1 MQFVTSPTLS
11 HATFLA
17 GILETSVKGLFDFI
31 PGLDWSLIPPH
42 LIPFVIFSL
51 RTGDLTLGTLRM
63 LIVVRGR
70 KNAAWFIAIAQA
82 TLFVV
87 GVAGV
92 LGNLDNPLNI
102 LAYAAGF
109 ASGNVLG
116 ILIEARLAPG
126 HSLLRIT
133 SSHLGDAVSE
143 HLHAHGY
150 GATMIS
156 GSGIEGTVSVILCYV
171 PRKDVTRVRREIL
184 EIDPEAFITLENVRQ
199 LRGGWRA

>member
-1 MQFVTSPTLS
+1 MHPLAIRHLIQLS
-11 HATFLA
+11 LLLD
-17 GILETSVKGLFDFI
+17 ILEQVGRLFRQLT
-31 PGLDWSLIPPH
+31 PGLDWSLIPSH
-42 LIPFVIFSL
+42 LVPLVIFCL
-51 RTGDLTLGTLRM
+51 RTSDITLATLRM

-70 KNAAWFIAIAQA
+70 KTAAWFIALAQA

-92 LGNLDNPLNI
+92 LGNLNNPLNI

-109 ASGNVLG
+109 ASGNVVG

-143 HLHAHGY
+143 RLHALGY
-150 GATMIS
+150 GATVLP
-156 GSGIEGTVSVILCYV
+156 GTGIEGTVSVILCYV
-171 PRKDVTRVRREIL
+171 PRRDAARVRREIL
-184 EIDPEAFITLENVRQ
+184 EIEPEAFITLENVRQ

>member
-1 MQFVTSPTLS
+1 MHMLVIRYLI
-11 HATFLA
+11 HANMLT
-17 GILETSVKGLFDFI
+17 GILEQAGQLHRDVTT
-31 PGLDWSLIPPH
+31 GLDWSLIPSDLVP
-42 LIPFVIFSL
+42 LVIFCL
-51 RTGDLTLGTLRM
+51 RTSDLTLGTLRM

-70 KNAAWFIAIAQA
+70 KTAAWFIAVAQA

-92 LGNLDNPLNI
+92 LGNLNNPLNI

-116 ILIEARLAPG
+116 IIIEAKLVPG

-143 HLHAHGY
+143 HLHAGGY
-150 GATMIS
+150 GATVVS
-156 GSGIEGTVSVILCYV
+156 GSGIEGTVSMILCYV
-171 PRKDVTRVRREIL
+171 ARRDVARVRREIL
-184 EIDPEAFITLENVRQ
+184 DIDPEAFITLENVRQ